1 MYFSIEPQTIFNMK
15 YSKLLILFFIVMF
28 YSANAQNASDEI
40 FMTNGETI
48 AVKVLRIEPNTITYT
63 YLGEDLENVVKK
75 EAVHK
80 ITFKSGREQL
90 FTQSSTGRQSIS
102 PDFEYPTMKSNE
114 GAILPFEFVFDGAE
128 APEEGFEAQEYY
140 YHNLMR
146 KPERNTITYQDIDIT
161 LKRLRKAGI
170 TKANDLR
177 NYEMTEIAK
186 IVGAGVLVT
195 GKITVDYRSTTSSSS
210 GSSTTKVDTK
220 KKKVKT
226 YSSGSSRSMDEFDTK
241 VLFVIYDKNGNKIVN
256 VNRVPF
262 LATTRNNYVTAL
274 NYLMKRTPYYQ
285 K

>member
-1 MYFSIEPQTIFNMK
+1 MK
-15 YSKLLILFFIVMF
+15 YSKLLILFFTVMF

-90 FTQSSTGRQSIS
+90 FTQPSTGRQSIS